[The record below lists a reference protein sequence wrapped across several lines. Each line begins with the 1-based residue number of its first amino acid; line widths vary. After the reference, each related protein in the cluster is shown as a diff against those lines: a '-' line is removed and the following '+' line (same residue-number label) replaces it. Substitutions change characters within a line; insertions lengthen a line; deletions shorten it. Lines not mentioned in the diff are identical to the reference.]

1 MDVDA
6 HTSDGMGGARG
17 AHAAAAHAHPH
28 TTASTVLL
36 VGLCLLWY
44 LSSALSSNTSKGLLS
59 KRKLPTGER
68 SPALFP
74 YPVTLTLVQFVFV
87 NAYCYAGTR
96 RHLLGEYTLSRRLV
110 RMTPQQ
116 LREVGQISVFNVVGH
131 ALSSLAISRVPVSM
145 VHTIKALSPLFT
157 VLSYAYLFHVS
168 YSLRTYVSLIP
179 LMLGV
184 VLACS
189 SLSSSTDDLV
199 GFAAALGSTFIFVAQ
214 NIYSKKLLKPSSS
227 VSTATPEKLDKIN
240 ILFYSSVCSVVLMLP
255 MCFYYDVPRMV
266 QPDAPRIGWRAVYLL
281 WANGG
286 VHFAQNL
293 LAFQVLAHV
302 SPVTYSIANLFKRVF
317 VILLAIVRR
326 AAHPGVVRTACDL
339 RAVDRHLPHVPRT
352 VRAPRA
358 HAQLPVQ
365 PEQKR
370 RTAPARH
377 AGPGGRR
384 AADAP
389 PQPAAARDEADASR
403 APRTPAAGQPVARR
417 RHAALFAAAA
427 VAPPL
432 LPRARAWRDAPR
444 QPRGDPCGPRRS
456 GGP

>member
-1 MDVDA
+1 
-6 HTSDGMGGARG
+6 MGGARG
-17 AHAAAAHAHPH
+17 AHTAAPH
-28 TTASTVLL
+28 THLHSTASTVLL

-59 KRKLPTGER
+59 KHKLSTGER

-74 YPVTLTLVQFVFV
+74 YPVTLTLIQFVFV
-87 NAYCYAGTR
+87 NAYCYLGTR

-179 LMLGV
+179 LMVGV

-189 SLSSSTDDLV
+189 SLSSSADDLV

-214 NIYSKKLLKPSSS
+214 NIYSKKLLKPTSS
-227 VSTATPEKLDKIN
+227 VSTAAPEKLDKIN

-255 MCFYYDVPRMV
+255 MCIYYDVPRMM
-266 QPDAPRIGWRAVYLL
+266 QSDAPRIGGRALYLL

-317 VILLAIVRR
+317 VILLAIVWFGQHVTYVQWTGIFLTFLGLYLYNQSKNDAQTQRS
-326 AAHPGVVRTACDL
+326 APGHETEALPMHHRSPL
-339 RAVDRHLPHVPRT
+339 R
-352 VRAPRA
+352 
-358 HAQLPVQ
+358 
-365 PEQKR
+365 
-370 RTAPARH
+370 PATKPTP
-377 AGPGGRR
+377 PG
-384 AADAP
+384 
-389 PQPAAARDEADASR
+389 
-403 APRTPAAGQPVARR
+403 
-417 RHAALFAAAA
+417 
-427 VAPPL
+427 
-432 LPRARAWRDAPR
+432 PRARPR
-444 QPRGDPCGPRRS
+444 PANLSHAVATPLFSLPPQ
-456 GGP
+456 